1 MKVLQGLPA
10 VPADWPASAVTIGK
24 FDGVHAGH
32 RAVIAALERLAAP
45 DGLRT
50 VVVTFDRHPL
60 ALLAPERCPK
70 ALVSTDQK
78 LDLLAET
85 GVDATL
91 VLEFSHELASL
102 EPEDFVRTVLLDALN
117 ARHVLVGRDFR
128 FGHHGA
134 GDVTL
139 LRELGIRF
147 GFAVDLIEDVKPDDS
162 RRVSSTWIR
171 ELLATG
177 DVHAAARLLGHL
189 PTMRGIVVHGA
200 ARGRELGFPT
210 ANLAPDAEG
219 LTPAD
224 GVYAGWLTD
233 AGIRYPAAI
242 SVGKNPTFEGV
253 LQTQVEA
260 FVLDEDIDLYGHSID
275 VAFVEYVR
283 GMVAYA
289 GIDLLIAQIRDDV
302 ARVREILAWP
312 DGIGHGDVGHGDVGH
327 GRAGRGAVESAS
339 QRPGA

>member
-1 MKVLQGLPA
+1 MNVFRGLTSIPT
-10 VPADWPASAVTIGK
+10 DWPASAVTIGK

-32 RAVIAALERLAAP
+32 RAVIAELERLAAR
-45 DGLRT
+45 DDLRT

-60 ALLAPERCPK
+60 ALLAPERCPH

-91 VLEFSHELASL
+91 VLEFTRELADL
-102 EPEDFVRTVLLDALN
+102 EPEDFVRNVLVSDLH

-128 FGHHGA
+128 FGHRGA
-134 GDVTL
+134 GDVAL
-139 LRELGIRF
+139 LRKLGIRF
-147 GFAVDLIEDVKPDDS
+147 GFAVDLIEDVGLGQP

-171 ELLATG
+171 ELLAAG
-177 DVHAAARLLGHL
+177 DVAAASRLLGHL

-210 ANLAPDAEG
+210 ANLEPEAEG

-233 AGIRYPAAI
+233 AGVRYPAAI
-242 SVGKNPTFEGV
+242 SVGKNPTFEGIV
-253 LQTQVEA
+253 QTQVEA
-260 FVLDEDIDLYGHSID
+260 FVLDEDIDLYGHRID
-275 VAFVEYVR
+275 VAFVEHIR
-283 GMVAYA
+283 GMVAYE
-289 GIDLLIAQIRDDV
+289 GVEPLIAQIRDDV
-302 ARVREILAWP
+302 ARVRQILAEP
-312 DGIGHGDVGHGDVGH
+312 ATQRTIG
-327 GRAGRGAVESAS
+327 
-339 QRPGA
+339 

>member
-1 MKVLQGLPA
+1 MRILNGLPS
-10 VPADWPASAVTIGK
+10 VPSDWPASAVTIGK

-32 RAVIAALERLAAP
+32 RAVIAELERHAAR
-45 DGLRT
+45 DRLRT

-60 ALLAPERCPK
+60 SVLSPERCPTS
-70 ALVSTDQK
+70 LVSTEQK

-85 GVDATL
+85 GVEATL
-91 VLEFSHELASL
+91 VLEFTRELSAL
-102 EPEDFVRTVLLDALN
+102 EPEAFVRDILVDALH
-117 ARHVLVGRDFR
+117 ARHVLVGLDFR
-128 FGHHGA
+128 FGHRGA
-134 GDVTL
+134 GDVAL

-171 ELLATG
+171 ELLAEG
-177 DVHAAARLLGHL
+177 DVRAAARLLGHL
-189 PTMRGIVVHGA
+189 PTMRGVVVHGA

-210 ANLAPDAEG
+210 ANLAPEAEG

-242 SVGKNPTFEGV
+242 SVGKNPTFEGI

-260 FVLDEDIDLYGHSID
+260 FVLDEDIDLYGHRID
-275 VAFVEYVR
+275 LGFVEHIR
-283 GMVAYA
+283 GMVAYE
-289 GIDLLIAQIRDDV
+289 GVEPLIAQIRDDV
-302 ARVREILAWP
+302 ARVRHILAP
-312 DGIGHGDVGHGDVGH
+312 E
-327 GRAGRGAVESAS
+327 RR
-339 QRPGA
+339 R

>member
-1 MKVLQGLPA
+1 VKIVQGLP
-10 VPADWPASAVTIGK
+10 PERADWPASAVTIGK

-32 RAVIAALERLAAP
+32 RAVIVELERLAER
-45 DGLRT
+45 DELTT

-60 ALLAPERCPK
+60 ALLAPERSPS
-70 ALVSTDQK
+70 ALVSIDQK

-85 GVDATL
+85 GVDATV
-91 VLEFSHELASL
+91 VLEFTPELAAL
-102 EPEDFVRTVLLDALN
+102 EPEDFVRDILVNALH

-128 FGHHGA
+128 FGHRGA
-134 GDVTL
+134 GDVRL

-147 GFAVDLIEDVKPDDS
+147 GFTVALIADVGLGNS

-171 ELLATG
+171 ELLAVG
-177 DVHAAARLLGHL
+177 DVRAATRLLGHL

-210 ANLAPDAEG
+210 ANLAPEAEG

-233 AGIRYPAAI
+233 NGIRYPAAI

-253 LQTQVEA
+253 LTTQVEA
-260 FVLDEDIDLYGHSID
+260 FVLDEDIDLYGHRVD
-275 VAFVEYVR
+275 VAFVEHIR

-289 GIDLLIAQIRDDV
+289 GIEPLIAQIRDDV
-302 ARVREILAWP
+302 TQVRRIL
-312 DGIGHGDVGHGDVGH
+312 
-327 GRAGRGAVESAS
+327 SAEVPS
-339 QRPGA
+339 EQVSSEQSPQPGSVPHH

>member
-1 MKVLQGLPA
+1 MRIVDGLPA

-32 RAVIAALERLAAP
+32 RAVIAELERLASR

-60 ALLAPERCPK
+60 ALLAPDRCPST
-70 ALVSTDQK
+70 LVSTDQK

-85 GVDATL
+85 GVDATV
-91 VLEFSHELASL
+91 VLEFSHELSAL
-102 EPEDFVRTVLLDALN
+102 EPEDFVRNVLVDALN

-128 FGHHGA
+128 FGHRGV
-134 GDVTL
+134 GDVTM

-147 GFAVDLIEDVKPDDS
+147 GFAVDLIEDVKPQGS

-171 ELLATG
+171 ELLAEG
-177 DVHAAARLLGHL
+177 DVHSASRLLGHL

-210 ANLAPDAEG
+210 ANLAPEAEG

-253 LQTQVEA
+253 LKTQVEA
-260 FVLDEDIDLYGHSID
+260 FVLDQDIDLYDHRID
-275 VAFVEYVR
+275 VAFVEHIR
-283 GMVAYA
+283 GMVAYE
-289 GIDLLIAQIRDDV
+289 GVEPLIAQIRDDV
-302 ARVREILAWP
+302 ARVRQILAEP
-312 DGIGHGDVGHGDVGH
+312 
-327 GRAGRGAVESAS
+327 ATRGPAT
-339 QRPGA
+339 